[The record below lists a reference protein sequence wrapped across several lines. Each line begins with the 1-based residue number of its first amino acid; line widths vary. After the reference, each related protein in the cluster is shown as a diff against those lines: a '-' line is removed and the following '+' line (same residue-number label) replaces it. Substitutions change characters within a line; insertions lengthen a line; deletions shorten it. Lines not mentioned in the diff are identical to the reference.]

1 MVPLE
6 PPLEVPPLEVP
17 PLEVPPLE
25 VPPLEVPPLEVPPLE
40 VPPLEVPP
48 VLPAAPPPPLEP
60 PLEEPPV
67 DAPPLEAPPV
77 DDPPESESD
86 PHPTAPSPIKP
97 KKTHDFIPDEYHG
110 RPDRTNT
117 PARASCCR
125 RTRLS
130 ALHRRS
136 TPHRTRGDW
145 SRGPPHLMGVIDA
158 AVRAE
163 EAESMIRRGWG
174 WLSFGVLGFVGP
186 SCGQPTET
194 QERPPAVAGQTLA
207 DEQLPLR
214 AAWLAAR
221 QRDAGDQ
228 YAARAEGG
236 TWVADVPGFMLR
248 YDAAGA
254 HLGRTDRE
262 HGALSLSRLGCRG
275 ATEGVPAAVPT
286 AAKNRV
292 SYARQAAGVAVEE
305 WYLSGPMGLEQG
317 FTVAHA
323 PSCVAAGAELVLE
336 VEAQGFAVRAAGDA
350 LVLEGAGGETYR
362 YTDLF
367 AKDATGKPLPARM
380 EAAASGR
387 IVLSVGVA
395 GAEFPVEVDPLVWTQ
410 QGKLLGADTAAG
422 DSFGSSVALG
432 GDTAV
437 IGAYHD
443 DDKGADSG
451 SAYVFVRSGASWT
464 QQAKL
469 TASDGAAGD
478 LFGGSIALGGDT
490 VVVGAHHDDDKGADS
505 GSAYVF
511 VRSGTTWSQ
520 QAKLTAGDGTASD
533 SFGRA
538 VAVSGDS
545 VLVGASGDD
554 AKVAL
559 GGSAYVFVRS
569 GTTWTQQAKLVP
581 SDTAANDYFGT
592 AVALSGNTALV
603 GASGDDFQ
611 VSNGGAAYVF
621 VRTGTSWAEQDQ
633 FSGKNLTAGAGFGFS
648 VALDTDT
655 ALVGAWNH
663 DSSATDAG
671 SAFVFLRSGSIWT
684 QQAELLASDGA
695 ASDYFGVSVSLSGDT
710 AAVGAH
716 YEDDKGADSGSAY
729 LFARTGT
736 AWSQKMKVSASDGAA
751 GDAFGRSVAVSKDTL
766 LVAAPG
772 DDDFGSNTGS
782 AYVFVGKK
790 TNGDPCSAGSECGTG
805 HCVDGVCCATACA
818 GGSGDC
824 QACSI
829 AAGAAADGICGPSSG
844 NTCNDAN
851 ACTQSDTCQ
860 AGSCVGNSPVVCTA
874 SDQCHLAGTCST
886 STGACSNPAKP
897 DGTACSG
904 GTCQGGACQPSG
916 GGGAGGTGGAGGSGG
931 STGGTGGSATGGT
944 GGTATGGTGGTATG
958 GTGGSATGGT
968 GGSATGGTGG
978 SARIVSTGNAAPR
991 SNAARRKNPNIRA

>member
-1 MVPLE
+1 MAA
-6 PPLEVPPLEVP
+6 
-17 PLEVPPLE
+17 
-25 VPPLEVPPLEVPPLE
+25 
-40 VPPLEVPP
+40 
-48 VLPAAPPPPLEP
+48 VLPPEHAPLRAAS
-60 PLEEPPV
+60 EEH
-67 DAPPLEAPPV
+67 AA
-77 DDPPESESD
+77 S
-86 PHPTAPSPIKP
+86 
-97 KKTHDFIPDEYHG
+97 HG
-110 RPDRTNT
+110 RRLV
-117 PARASCCR
+117 ARVAQ
-125 RTRLS
+125 
-130 ALHRRS
+130 
-136 TPHRTRGDW
+136 
-145 SRGPPHLMGVIDA
+145 LMGVIDA
-158 AVRAE
+158 AVRAD
-163 EAESMIRRGWG
+163 EAEGMIRRAWG

-186 SCGQPTET
+186 SCGQPTDT
-194 QERPPAVAGQTLA
+194 QERPPAVAAHPLA
-207 DEQLPLR
+207 AEQLPLR

-236 TWVADVPGFMLR
+236 AWVADVPGFMLR

-254 HLGRTDRE
+254 HVGRLGLE
-262 HGALSLSRLGCRG
+262 HGALSLSRLGCQG
-275 ATEGVPAAVPT
+275 ATEGAPGVAPT

-292 SYARQAAGVAVEE
+292 TYTRQGGGVAVEE

-323 PSCVAAGAELVLE
+323 PACAAAGAELVLE

-350 LVLEGAGGETYR
+350 LLLESAGGETYR

-380 EAAASGR
+380 EVAASGR
-387 IVLSVGVA
+387 IVLSVSVA
-395 GAEFPVEVDPLVWTQ
+395 GAAFPVEVDPLVWTQ
-410 QGKLLGADTAAG
+410 QTKLLGADTAAG
-422 DSFGSSVALG
+422 DSLGSSVALS

-437 IGAYHD
+437 IGARHD

-451 SAYVFVRSGASWT
+451 SAYVFVRSGVTWT

-478 LFGGSIALGGDT
+478 LFGASIALAGDT
-490 VVVGAHHDDDKGADS
+490 VVVGSESDDDKGSDS

-511 VRSGTTWSQ
+511 VRSGTTWAQ
-520 QAKLTAGDGTASD
+520 QAKLTATDGTAGD
-533 SFGRA
+533 SLGCA

-545 VLVGASGDD
+545 VLVGANSDD

-581 SDTAANDYFGT
+581 SDTAANDYFGG

-603 GASGDDFQ
+603 GASGDDAQ
-611 VSNGGAAYVF
+611 VTNGGAAYVF
-621 VRTGTSWAEQDQ
+621 VRSGTSWTEQDEIT
-633 FSGKNLTAGAGFGFS
+633 GKNLTASSGFGFA
-648 VALDTDT
+648 VALDADT
-655 ALVGAWNH
+655 ALVGAWSQ
-663 DSSATDAG
+663 DSSAADAG
-671 SAFVFLRSGSIWT
+671 SAFVFVRSGSIWT

-695 ASDYFGVSVSLSGDT
+695 ASDYFGVAVSLSGDT

-716 YEDDKGADSGSAY
+716 YEDDKGANSGGAY
-729 LFARTGT
+729 LFGRTGT
-736 AWSQKMKVSASDGAA
+736 TWSQKMKVSASDGAA
-751 GDAFGRSVAVSKDTL
+751 GDAFGRSVAVTADTL
-766 LVAAPG
+766 LVAAPA
-772 DDDFGSNTGS
+772 DDDFGTSTGS
-782 AYVFVGKK
+782 AYIFVGKK

-805 HCVDGVCCATACA
+805 HCVDGVCCATACT

-829 AAGAAADGICGPSSG
+829 AAGAAANGTCGPSTG
-844 NTCNDAN
+844 NTCSDAN

-860 AGSCVGNSPVVCTA
+860 AGSCVGVNPVVCTA
-874 SDQCHLAGTCST
+874 SDQCHLAGTCNA

-916 GGGAGGTGGAGGSGG
+916 TGGTGGTGG
-931 STGGTGGSATGGT
+931 STGGTGGTTTGGTGGTATGGTGGTATGGTGGTAAGGTGGTAAGGTGGTATGGT

-958 GTGGSATGGT
+958 GTGGSAGSGGA
-968 GGSATGGTGG
+968 GGSATGGSAGSATGG
-978 SARIVSTGNAAPR
+978 SAGSATGGSAGSGGAGGSSGGTTGGSGGAGAGGSSGGGSDDDGGCGCRVTGSEQRPAGGATALVLLAALALGR
-991 SNAARRKNPNIRA
+991 RRVARDAG